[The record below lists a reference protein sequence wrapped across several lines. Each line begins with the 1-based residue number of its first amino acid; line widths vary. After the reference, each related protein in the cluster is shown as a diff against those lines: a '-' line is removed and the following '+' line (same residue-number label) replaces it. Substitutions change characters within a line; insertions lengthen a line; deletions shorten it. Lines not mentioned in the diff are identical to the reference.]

1 MAENRKK
8 NDPQEQ
14 SLETLADKIR
24 RSVREKVQASL
35 SVDGEITITA
45 GNLPDSVPRKTGINI
60 TIENLPAVELEVDSL
75 SSVDRVS
82 RTSDVQQREE
92 RTDDF
97 WDLGKPK
104 PKVYAKPDFKDHS
117 LTVTDIGAKDPEPEP
132 GEKPVRTASAEK
144 IIPREEFM
152 AKHGTSSSGRI
163 VNTVDGYRSVP
174 TSDYRRRTPVKKQT
188 APPPKKRVMNPEDSL
203 VRSYKPDGFLIDRID
218 VRLWESEVEFY
229 GRFASDARM
238 SHAAKPVNSPDS
250 PLKPEPFFSY
260 VPQYAHMTA
269 KQVETYRWIR
279 ENIRLGRT
287 PACDMPYI
295 LLYIYEIINLPD
307 VIDPKDGVMLLTR
320 IWLGY
325 RNLIPRLDSLLC
337 EWFADYC
344 MIHAQPLPKEIMP
357 IPREIVPKA
366 QFKEFYLNLSEDALD
381 EVGRILIEVSS
392 DYDFRS
398 SRYYSPNRDAYEE
411 HIPKAVSAALR
422 EQFRAKRGI
431 FPFDRTY
438 KMTRDSYCGAIV
450 SSGIKRRIDLE
461 FRSFTRRADSR
472 ECVTYLVK
480 YAENRLRQA
489 VGVKA
494 KLGVDS
500 IAPEDMAVIDAY
512 FAPMIPEKKQKR
524 PAEDAYMPVDYMKN
538 YESED
543 SGFDFSAALA
553 IEQESWVNTSRLTGD
568 EFHEITPVP
577 EYDPDEAVAVE
588 GEMTAD
594 DEIPVIEAPEVP
606 EISPADEKN
615 DITEENNTDNDI
627 NTESDSCI
635 SDQIRDGLRAAL
647 DGRFRAWCRENSL
660 YEGEAADRINTV
672 FLDELGDVVLE
683 DSGSGFTLIED
694 YREDVEQWL

>member
-8 NDPQEQ
+8 NDRAPQSPE
-14 SLETLADKIR
+14 SLADEIR
-24 RSVREKVQASL
+24 RTVREKVRASL
-35 SVDGEITITA
+35 GGVPGTTA
-45 GNLPDSVPRKTGINI
+45 PSDTGVV
-60 TIENLPAVELEVDSL
+60 IEDLPAVELEVDSL

-82 RTSDVQQREE
+82 RTAEPAQRES

-104 PKVYAKPDFKDHS
+104 PKVYARPDFKDHS
-117 LTVTDIGAKDPEPEP
+117 LTVTDIGAADPEVRET
-132 GEKPVRTASAEK
+132 PVKTAAAEK

-152 AKHGTSSSGRI
+152 AKHTSSAGRV
-163 VNTVDGYRSVP
+163 VNTVDGPRSIA
-174 TSDYRRRTPVKKQT
+174 TSDYRRRTAVKKQ
-188 APPPKKRVMNPEDSL
+188 APPTPKKRVMNPEDSI
-203 VRSYKPDGFLIDRID
+203 VRSYAPDGFLIDKID

-229 GRFASDARM
+229 GRFATDARL
-238 SHAAKPVNSPDS
+238 SHDSRPVNPPDAS
-250 PLKPEPFFSY
+250 LTPEPFFSY

-269 KQVETYRWIR
+269 KQVETYRWVR

-307 VIDPKDGVMLLTR
+307 VILPADGVKLLTR

-325 RNLIPRLDSLLC
+325 RGTIPRLDSLLC

-344 MIHAQPLPKEIMP
+344 MIHAQPLPREILP
-357 IPREIVPKA
+357 ILREIVPKA
-366 QFKEFYLNLSEDALD
+366 QFKEFYLNLSENELD
-381 EVGRILIEVSS
+381 EIGHILIEVSS

-398 SRYYSPNRDAYEE
+398 SRYYKPNRDAYEE
-411 HIPKAVSAALR
+411 HIPKAVSTALA
-422 EQFRAKRGI
+422 EQYRSRRGI

-461 FRSFTRRADSR
+461 FRSFTRRADFR
-472 ECVTYLVK
+472 ECVTFLVK
-480 YAENRLRQA
+480 YAENKLRQA

-494 KLGVDS
+494 KLGVDR
-500 IAPEDMAVIDAY
+500 IAAEDMAVIDRY
-512 FAPMIPEKKQKR
+512 FAPLIPEKKQKR
-524 PAEDAYMPVDYMKN
+524 PAEDAYMPADYMKN

-568 EFHEITPVP
+568 EYHEAVHVP
-577 EYDPDEAVAVE
+577 EYDPDESVTVD
-588 GEMTAD
+588 GEMTVD
-594 DEIPVIEAPEVP
+594 DEIPVMEVP
-606 EISPADEKN
+606 EPDVPDMPEAPAAD
-615 DITEENNTDNDI
+615 DTTETN
-627 NTESDSCI
+627 NTESD
-635 SDQIRDGLRAAL
+635 DLIREGLAAAL
-647 DGRFRAWCRENSL
+647 EGRFRAWCRERGL

-683 DSGSGFTLIED
+683 DSGAGFALIED